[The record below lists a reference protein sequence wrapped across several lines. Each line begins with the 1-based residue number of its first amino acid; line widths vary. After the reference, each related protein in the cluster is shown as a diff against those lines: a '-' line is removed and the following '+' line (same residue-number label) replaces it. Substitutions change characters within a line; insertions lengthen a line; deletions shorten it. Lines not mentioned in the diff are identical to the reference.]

1 MKLSFL
7 RGNKFMAIGDFFKI
21 KQFKEN
27 IKKLETENK
36 ELKGEVAFKL
46 SVKQMKPLELE
57 AAIKDKKKRINE
69 LSKIEQKN
77 KSVVENTE
85 KRVAELKQQI
95 VDLKVEVGDLE
106 TDADMSDYG
115 LYKPLYD
122 FATSLEYK
130 GALAEVRDRQKDLV
144 RSKRAVSFDPNWR
157 VNDSLAKGRKM
168 NRNNIKAI
176 LRSFNNECTDAIK
189 KVRYSNFERIIARIK
204 KSFDQHNKMYEVVD
218 IEMMPEYL
226 QLKEE
231 EAHIALEY
239 QQKKEEEKEKLR
251 EEREKEREEKQLQHE
266 IKEQRKQISKQID
279 HYDKAISELS
289 EKLTGLQGDE
299 KDSLLKEIEELKSK
313 LADYH
318 SQNEKLDYREKNA
331 TAGYVYIISNIGSFG
346 KDVVKIGVT
355 RRLEPLDRINELSS
369 ASVPFKFDVHALIFS
384 DDAYALE
391 AKLHNKFDEQRI
403 NKVNNRKEY
412 FKIPIKEIEREL
424 ETYKNVTVDFHE
436 QPEADEYKQTLAVEK
451 EEAVQD

>member
-1 MKLSFL
+1 
-7 RGNKFMAIGDFFKI
+7 MAIGDFFKI